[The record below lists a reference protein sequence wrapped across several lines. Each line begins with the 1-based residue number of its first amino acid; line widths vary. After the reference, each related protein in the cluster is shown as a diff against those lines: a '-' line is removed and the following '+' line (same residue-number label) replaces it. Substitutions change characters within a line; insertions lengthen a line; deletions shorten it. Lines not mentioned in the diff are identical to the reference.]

1 MEVVPRPTI
10 TWVLPSR
17 NACLPARAKLQV
29 VAGSN
34 ATISS
39 VGFFDGRRQ
48 IARTRRNVAG
58 IYDITWRTSGKRRG
72 KHTLT
77 AVVSDTRGR
86 EAEATLQVRICR

>member
-1 MEVVPRPTI
+1 MPRA
-10 TWVLPSR
+10 S
-17 NACLPARAKLQV
+17 AKLQV

-58 IYDITWRTSGKRRG
+58 IYEIVADDRQ
-72 KHTLT
+72 
-77 AVVSDTRGR
+77 
-86 EAEATLQVRICR
+86 EAESTR

>member
-1 MEVVPRPTI
+1 MGLVAI
-10 TWVLPSR
+10 AWVLPNE
-17 NACLPARAKLQV
+17 NACLPARAKLQF

-58 IYDITWRTSGKRRG
+58 IYEITWRSTGKRRG

-86 EAEATLQVRICR
+86 EAEATLQVRVCR